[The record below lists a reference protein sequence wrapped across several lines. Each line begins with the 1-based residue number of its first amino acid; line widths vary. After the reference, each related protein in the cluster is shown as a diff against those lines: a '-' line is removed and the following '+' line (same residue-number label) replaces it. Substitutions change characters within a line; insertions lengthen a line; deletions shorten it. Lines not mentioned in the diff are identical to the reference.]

1 MNRKIYIG
9 DMLLATV
16 KTKDDTILFSDVI
29 SESIMK
35 HYLENSLHIS
45 KYEIEKVDG
54 NYIVTP
60 STHDKKKLY
69 IKGLF
74 QLE

>member
-29 SESIMK
+29 SESIIK
-35 HYLENSLHIS
+35 HYLEKSLHIS